1 MIKGIPVKLY
11 ERTASGTDTFGHPI
25 YTETPVTVED
35 VLVAP
40 ASTTEVLDML
50 NITGKKAVYNIAIP
64 KGDTHDW
71 QDCRVD
77 FFGTSWRVIGLLSIH
92 NNLFHRKMESEM
104 DGGALW
110 LKRKL
115 S

>member
-40 ASTTEVLDML
+40 ASTTEVLDKKQST
-50 NITGKKAVYNIAIP
+50 ISQFQKEIRTTGKTVEWIFLAHH
-64 KGDTHDW
+64 G
-71 QDCRVD
+71 
-77 FFGTSWRVIGLLSIH
+77 
-92 NNLFHRKMESEM
+92 E
-104 DGGALW
+104 
-110 LKRKL
+110 
-115 S
+115 